1 METVRNY
8 KCPNCGAPLVFGADS
23 GKLHCDSCGND
34 FDIELMNSLD
44 DEEKNAGSSKYDWTH
59 YEPRNFDEAE
69 AAGLA
74 KYNCPNC
81 GAEITGDETLGATVC
96 P

>member
-8 KCPNCGAPLVFGADS
+8 KCPNCGAPLIFGADS

-44 DEEKNAGSSKYDWTH
+44 DEEKNAGSSNTT
-59 YEPRNFDEAE
+59 
-69 AAGLA
+69 GLTMSR
-74 KYNCPNC
+74 
-81 GAEITGDETLGATVC
+81 EILTKRKLRTCKIQLS
-96 P
+96 